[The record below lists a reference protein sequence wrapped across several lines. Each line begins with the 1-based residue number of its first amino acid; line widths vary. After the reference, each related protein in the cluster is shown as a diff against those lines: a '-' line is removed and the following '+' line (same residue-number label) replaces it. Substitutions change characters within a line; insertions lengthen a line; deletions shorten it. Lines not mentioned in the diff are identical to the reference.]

1 MISPRILSLAGAVAG
16 VVVFWSACGGAT
28 PRFPPDIS
36 ASLASTPMRRMETER
51 LYLYYPAARREEAL
65 RVAARLEGCAAALHQ
80 RTRIKSGYTQAK
92 MVVVMPDFAF
102 NNAFVSG
109 PGGGQEPYS
118 VIPTFNTFDF
128 STELGLPADPSYVGC
143 HEIVHYVHL
152 LQVGG
157 PWRWIN
163 AIFGDVVTPHA
174 GLDSWFTE
182 GLATFYESRL
192 QPGVGRMAWPMWRGM
207 FHAGVAGE
215 PIEGGDLSTFMRA
228 SQWGNHYHVGSFFIE
243 FLVERYGEEKLW
255 RFIGVQGRSFFF
267 PLWVSLRFQAVY
279 GKTLSALIDEFGQ
292 WTAERFPPRPRP
304 ASQRR
309 MRRLGLNAR
318 YARALG
324 GTEAVITNDLDAP
337 ARLLVH
343 DRGGKLMR
351 THHLADVVPPRMLT
365 TGSPALVSGMSFTA
379 DGRKLYFT
387 VADQGTTFEIARLV
401 EYDVASGAMRVA
413 HHDLGGLGG
422 SIASSGG
429 RYFFSRAEGD
439 RMDLAVL
446 DLATRRVSPLV
457 RAEPG
462 SYILNPRPS
471 PDDTRIVASV
481 FDPEH
486 GFQIHLFDATSGAD
500 LGRVSMDG
508 VRANDASFAD
518 DGRLVFLAEH
528 EGRFQ
533 VVVHDLAAGAT
544 TRVSDAPY
552 LAFAPQ
558 ARAGSVRFL
567 NRDGWGWTLDET
579 ALPPPVPAAPVLAEP
594 APAAATPAVPTVPEP
609 TAATRTESVE
619 PAEPAPTASVPAEP
633 ASAEPPPVPAEFVP
647 AGSPPVLAEASPP
660 AATAASIAPGAI
672 AARTLAAP
680 VSAEPRIQSDE
691 PYSQLDHL
699 FVPQLR
705 ALAAVTVDGGS
716 LLGLALSGADRLSFH
731 NWSATVL
738 YHPASKLSS
747 GAISYVNTQLAPV
760 TIAASASRLAWQIEG
775 EDAAGAEIIEDR
787 VQSDASLFAS
797 RTLRGSTSVALGVVA
812 TSDERPDSTAPLLKH
827 RRMAGASLALDYA
840 GVEATPYGGR
850 RRALL
855 LSTHAAFYPEQVSNL
870 EQTFTDVRGELGI
883 TLPLPLSRRHALD
896 LSVRGRQLVGAE
908 GQSLLQVG
916 GFGLLAPLLQLD
928 NGADPPDFDADILPP
943 AIRFA
948 EVLRGFE
955 DYAIGVDR
963 VAIGDLRYRYPFII
977 DRGFASTLWLFP
989 ALFFRQIDVEL
1000 FAAAALDQI
1009 EDLDQRLHAAAGG
1022 AVSLDLSLWLL
1033 PLTVR
1038 YQIARRLTDD
1048 EALVQ
1053 DVGLGIGF

>member
-1 MISPRILSLAGAVAG
+1 MISPRILSLAGALAG
-16 VVVFWSACGGAT
+16 VVMFWSACGGAT

-51 LYLYYPAARREEAL
+51 MYLYYPAARREEAL

-80 RTRIKSGYTQAK
+80 RTRIKSDYTQAK

-128 STELGLPADPSYVGC
+128 TTELGLPADPSYVGC

-157 PWRWIN
+157 PWRRIN
-163 AIFGDVVTPHA
+163 EIFGDVITPHV
-174 GLDSWFTE
+174 GLDGWFTE

-215 PIEGGDLSTFMRA
+215 SIEGGDLSSFMRA
-228 SQWGNHYHVGSFFIE
+228 SQWGNPYHVGSFFIE

-255 RFIGVQGRSFFF
+255 RFIGAQGRSFFF

-279 GKTLSALIDEFGQ
+279 GKTLSALIDEFGL

-318 YARALG
+318 YARALD

-343 DRGGKLMR
+343 DRAGKLMR
-351 THHLADVVPPRMLT
+351 THHLADIVPPRMLT
-365 TGSPALVSGMSFTA
+365 TGNPVLVSGVSFTA

-387 VADQGTTFEIARLV
+387 VTDQGTTFDIARLV
-401 EYDVASGAMRVA
+401 EYDLASGAMRVA

-422 SIASSGG
+422 SIAGSGG

-446 DLATRRVSPLV
+446 DLTTRRVSPLV

-486 GFQIHLFDATSGAD
+486 GYQIHLFDATSGAD
-500 LGRVSMDG
+500 LGRVTTDG
-508 VRANDASFAD
+508 VHAYDASFAD

-533 VVVHDLAAGAT
+533 VFVHDLAAGTT

-558 ARAGSVRFL
+558 ARAGTVRFL
-567 NRDGWGWTLDET
+567 NRNGWSWTLDET
-579 ALPPPVPAAPVLAEP
+579 PLPAAIAPPEPSPAPVPAAPAEP
-594 APAAATPAVPTVPEP
+594 VEPVLTEPAAA
-609 TAATRTESVE
+609 
-619 PAEPAPTASVPAEP
+619 
-633 ASAEPPPVPAEFVP
+633 AEPPPVPAGSVLAEPPPVP
-647 AGSPPVLAEASPP
+647 AGSPPVLAEAPP
-660 AATAASIAPGAI
+660 AAPADSAAPGAM

-705 ALAAVTVDGGS
+705 GLALVTVDDGN
-716 LLGLALSGADRLSFH
+716 LVGLTLSGADRLSFH

-738 YHPASKLSS
+738 YDPASKLAS

-760 TIAASASRLAWQIEG
+760 TIAASASRLAWQIED

-787 VQSDASLFAS
+787 LQSDASLFAS
-797 RTLRGSTSVALGVVA
+797 RTFRGSTSLALGVVA
-812 TSDERPDSTAPLLKH
+812 TSDERPDDPDPIF
-827 RRMAGASLALDYA
+827 RRRHMAGASLALDYA

-855 LSTHAAFYPEQVSNL
+855 FSTHAAFYPEQTSSL

-916 GFGLLAPLLQLD
+916 GFGLLLPLVQLD
-928 NGADPPDFDADILPP
+928 DKADPPDYDADIVLPP
-943 AIRFA
+943 AVRFA

-963 VAIGDLRYRYPFII
+963 VAIGDVRYRYPFII

-989 ALFFRQIDVEL
+989 ALFFSQIDIEL
-1000 FAAAALDQI
+1000 FAAAALDHI

-1022 AVSLDLSLWLL
+1022 ALSLNLSFWVL

>member
-1 MISPRILSLAGAVAG
+1 MISTRILPLAVAG
-16 VVVFWSACGGAT
+16 VALCSACGGAT
-28 PRFPPDIS
+28 PRFSPDIS
-36 ASLASTPMRRMETER
+36 ASLASTPMRRIETER
-51 LYLYYPAARREEAL
+51 MYLYYPAARREEAL

-80 RTRIKSGYTQAK
+80 RASIQSGYTRAK

-128 STELGLPADPSYVGC
+128 TTELGLPSDPSYVGC

-163 AIFGDVVTPHA
+163 AIFGDVLTPHV
-174 GLDSWFTE
+174 GLDAWFTE

-267 PLWVSLRFQAVY
+267 PLWVSLRFQHVY
-279 GKTLSALIDEFGQ
+279 GKTLSRLIDEFGQ
-292 WTAERFPPRPRP
+292 WTAERFPPRTRP

-309 MRRLGLNAR
+309 VRRLGLNAR
-318 YARALG
+318 HARAG
-324 GTEAVITNDLDAP
+324 DGTEAVITSDLDAP

-343 DRGGKLMR
+343 DRAGKLVR
-351 THHLADVVPPRMLT
+351 THHLADIVPPRQLT
-365 TGSPALVSGMSFTA
+365 TGNPALVSGMSFTA
-379 DGRKLYFT
+379 DGRTLYFT
-387 VADQGTTFEIARLV
+387 VVDQGTTFETARLV
-401 EYDVASGAMRVA
+401 EYDLASGAMRVI

-422 SIASSGG
+422 SIAGRG
-429 RYFFSRAEGD
+429 ARYFFSRAEGD

-446 DLATRRVSPLV
+446 DLATRRVSTLV

-462 SYILNPRPS
+462 SYILGPRPS
-471 PDDTRIVASV
+471 PDDTRVVASV
-481 FDPEH
+481 FHPAH
-486 GFQIHLFDATSGAD
+486 GYQIHLFDAASGAD
-500 LGRVSMDG
+500 LGRVSTDG
-508 VRANDASFAD
+508 VRAYDASFAD

-533 VVVHDLAAGAT
+533 VFVHDLAAGT
-544 TRVSDAPY
+544 TARVSDAPY

-558 ARAGSVRFL
+558 ARAGTVRFL

-579 ALPPPVPAAPVLAEP
+579 ALPPAAAPVPP
-594 APAAATPAVPTVPEP
+594 APAEP
-609 TAATRTESVE
+609 L
-619 PAEPAPTASVPAEP
+619 VPAEP
-633 ASAEPPPVPAEFVP
+633 LALAEPPVPAEPP
-647 AGSPPVLAEASPP
+647 AEPP
-660 AATAASIAPGAI
+660 AAGPAPAASAAPGAI

-699 FVPQLR
+699 FVPQLH
-705 ALAAVTVDGGS
+705 ALALASVDRG
-716 LLGLALSGADRLSFH
+716 LLVGLTLSGADRLSFH
-731 NWSATVL
+731 SWSATAL
-738 YHPASKLSS
+738 YHPASELAS
-747 GAISYVNTQLAPV
+747 GVVSYVNTQLAPV
-760 TIAASASRLAWQIEG
+760 TIGASASRLAWQITE
-775 EDAAGAEIIEDR
+775 EDGGAEIVEDR
-787 VQSDASLFAS
+787 LQSDASLFAS
-797 RTLRGSTSVALGVVA
+797 RTFRGSTTLSLGAVA
-812 TSDERPDSTAPLLKH
+812 TSDERPDDPDPLV
-827 RRMAGASLALDYA
+827 RRRHMAGASLALDYA
-840 GVEATPYGGR
+840 GVEATAYGGR

-855 LSTHAAFYPEQVSNL
+855 LSTHAAFYPERTSSL

-896 LSVRGRQLVGAE
+896 LALRGRQLVGAE
-908 GQSLLQVG
+908 GQRLLQVG
-916 GFGLLAPLLQLD
+916 GFGFFTPLVD
-928 NGADPPDFDADILPP
+928 IPSDADPPDYDADVLPP
-943 AIRFA
+943 AVRFA

-955 DYAIGVDR
+955 DYAIGADR
-963 VAIGDLRYRYPFII
+963 IAIGDVRYRYPFII

-1009 EDLDQRLHAAAGG
+1009 QDLDQRLHAAAGG
-1022 AVSLDLSLWLL
+1022 AVSLDLSLWVL

-1053 DVGLGIGF
+1053 DVGLGVGF